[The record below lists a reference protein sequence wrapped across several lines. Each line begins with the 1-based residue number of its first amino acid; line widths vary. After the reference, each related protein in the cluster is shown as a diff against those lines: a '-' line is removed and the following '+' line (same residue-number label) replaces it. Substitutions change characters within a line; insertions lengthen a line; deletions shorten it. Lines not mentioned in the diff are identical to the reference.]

1 MNENLSR
8 TPDYT
13 LPAENTFRGWL
24 SQLDRLLRGEAT
36 KLSSLRRGVIDVS
49 PEGMSLI
56 ILALGALYGL
66 CMGSYALFQTSGPSW
81 PQMLATVGKVPLLF
95 LLTIIVTF
103 PSLYVFNALVG
114 SRLTLSA
121 VLRLIIATVA
131 VMLAILAS
139 FGPIVAFFSVST
151 TSYPFM
157 LLLNVVIFALSGF
170 LGLKFL
176 LGTLHRLT
184 LVQNE
189 TVEEQAGPDVVRAS
203 AAASA
208 ATASQIAPVIP
219 AWNAP
224 VAQSQAELEGALD
237 EMDKHL
243 LSRKVTTVFYLWIF
257 VFGLVGSQMSWVLRP
272 FLGHPD
278 RPFTL
283 FAGRESN
290 FFEAVWNLIWHL

>member
-1 MNENLSR
+1 MNENLSGS
-8 TPDYT
+8 
-13 LPAENTFRGWL
+13 LPQENSPKQWIA
-24 SQLDRLLRGEAT
+24 QLDRLLRGEAT

-49 PEGMSLI
+49 PEGMSLV
-56 ILALGALYGL
+56 ILVLGALYGL
-66 CMGSYALFQTSGPSW
+66 CMGSYAIFQTRGPSW
-81 PQMLATVGKVPLLF
+81 LQVLATVGKVPLLF
-95 LLTIIVTF
+95 LLTIVVTF

-157 LLLNVVIFALSGF
+157 LLLNVAIFSVSGF

-176 LGTLHRLT
+176 LRTLHRLT

-189 TVEEQAGPDVVRAS
+189 TFSPIVAPVQH
-203 AAASA
+203 AAAQNPTFQTPTFQ
-208 ATASQIAPVIP
+208 TAPIP
-219 AWNAP
+219 AWNEPLETAANEP
-224 VAQSQAELEGALD
+224 EGAL
-237 EMDKHL
+237 ERMDNQL
-243 LSRKVTTVFYLWIF
+243 LGRNVTTVFYLWIL
-257 VFGLVGSQMSWVLRP
+257 VFALVGSQMSWVLRP

-278 RPFTL
+278 KPFML

-290 FFEAVWNLIWHL
+290 FFEAVWNIISHL

>member
-13 LPAENTFRGWL
+13 LPAENTLRGWM

-66 CMGSYALFQTSGPSW
+66 CMGSYALFQTKGPSW
-81 PQMLATVGKVPLLF
+81 LQLLATVGKVPLLF

-139 FGPIVAFFSVST
+139 FGPIIAFFSVST

-157 LLLNVVIFALSGF
+157 LLLNVVVFALSGF

-176 LGTLHRLT
+176 LGTLHRLS

-189 TVEEQAGPDVVRAS
+189 TLEEQARPEIARAS
-203 AAASA
+203 AAQ
-208 ATASQIAPVIP
+208 TAPAIP
-219 AWNAP
+219 NWNAP
-224 VAQSQAELEGALD
+224 IAQSPAELEGALD
-237 EMDKHL
+237 KMDKHL

-257 VFGLVGSQMSWVLRP
+257 VFGLVGAQMSWVLRP

-278 RPFTL
+278 KPFML

-290 FFEAVWNLIWHL
+290 FFEAVWSLIGHL

>member
-13 LPAENTFRGWL
+13 LPAENTLRGWM

-66 CMGSYALFQTSGPSW
+66 CMGSYALFQTKGPSW
-81 PQMLATVGKVPLLF
+81 LQMLATVGKVPLLF

-157 LLLNVVIFALSGF
+157 LLLNVVVFALSGF

-189 TVEEQAGPDVVRAS
+189 TAEEARPEIARAS
-203 AAASA
+203 AAQTTPA
-208 ATASQIAPVIP
+208 IP
-219 AWNAP
+219 EWNAP
-224 VAQSQAELEGALD
+224 IGETPNELEGALD
-237 EMDKHL
+237 KMDKHL
-243 LSRKVTTVFYLWIF
+243 LSRKVTTVFYLWIL
-257 VFGLVGSQMSWVLRP
+257 VFGLVGAQMSWVLRP

-278 RPFTL
+278 KPFML

-290 FFEAVWNLIWHL
+290 FFEAVLRLISHL

>member
-13 LPAENTFRGWL
+13 LPAENTLRGWM

-66 CMGSYALFQTSGPSW
+66 CMGSYSLFQTKGPSW
-81 PQMLATVGKVPLLF
+81 LQLLATVGKVPLLF
-95 LLTIIVTF
+95 MLTIVVTF

-157 LLLNVVIFALSGF
+157 LLLNVVVFALSGF

-189 TVEEQAGPDVVRAS
+189 TVEEARPEIARAS
-203 AAASA
+203 AAQ
-208 ATASQIAPVIP
+208 ATPAIP
-219 AWNAP
+219 EWNAP
-224 VAQSQAELEGALD
+224 IGQSPAELEGALD
-237 EMDKHL
+237 KMDKHL

-257 VFGLVGSQMSWVLRP
+257 VFGLVGAQMSWVLRP

-278 RPFTL
+278 KPFML

-290 FFEAVWNLIWHL
+290 FFEAVLRLISHL